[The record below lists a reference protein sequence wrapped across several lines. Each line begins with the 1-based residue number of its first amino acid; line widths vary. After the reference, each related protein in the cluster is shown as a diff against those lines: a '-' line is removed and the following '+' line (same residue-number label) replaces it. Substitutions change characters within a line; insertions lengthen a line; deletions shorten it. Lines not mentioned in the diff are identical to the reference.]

1 MQPVQ
6 AEVWRNEGIKMH
18 NIKIDEELRKNES
31 RRKV

>member
-6 AEVWRNEGIKMH
+6 AEEWRNGGIKMH
-18 NIKIDEELRKNES
+18 NIKIDEELRKNEP